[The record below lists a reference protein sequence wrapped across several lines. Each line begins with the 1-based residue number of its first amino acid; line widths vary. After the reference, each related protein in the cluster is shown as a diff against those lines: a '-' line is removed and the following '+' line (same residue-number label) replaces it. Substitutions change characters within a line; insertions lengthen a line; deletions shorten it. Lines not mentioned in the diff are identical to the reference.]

1 MFGYQQKENNNFKGE
16 KKMKTYNIK
25 LVALAICTSLLFVQ
39 CVDDDDNANVIEQE
53 LCSDG
58 IQNGDEEG
66 VDCGGTAC
74 EPCIGGI
81 DFSGTFIQED
91 VMGRPAVNTVFSGS
105 GDVKDSFNV
114 SVVSRRNDTITYPS
128 NFQRTF
134 EETLELYH
142 DVYGDALD
150 LELDYE
156 TNILGWDAATF
167 TTVLAHFD
175 ALQVAP
181 NAPTTYFD
189 GTNILTGRTLGD
201 DVIDIS
207 LTLMFG
213 GTTGTR
219 FDGNNGT
226 PQLTSD
232 GVDVGDRDL
241 TLPFPYMEAPIAQ

>member
-1 MFGYQQKENNNFKGE
+1 
-16 KKMKTYNIK
+16 MKTHNIIVI
-25 LVALAICTSLLFVQ
+25 LVAICTSFLFVQ
-39 CVDDDDNANVIEQE
+39 CVDEDDNGNVIAQD

-66 VDCGGTAC
+66 VDCGGTEC
-74 EPCIGGI
+74 EPCLGSIN
-81 DFSGTFIQED
+81 FTGTFVQED
-91 VMGRPAVNTVFSGS
+91 VMGRPGVNTVFSGS
-105 GDVKDSFNV
+105 ADVKNSYNIAV
-114 SVVSRRNDTITYPS
+114 TNRRNDTILYPS
-128 NFQRTF
+128 SFQRTF

-142 DVYGDALD
+142 DVYGDALGVD
-150 LELDYE
+150 LDYE
-156 TNILGWDAATF
+156 TNILGLDAEVF

-175 ALQVAP
+175 ALQVAQFG
-181 NAPTTYFD
+181 PTTYFD
-189 GTNILTGRTLGD
+189 GTNALTGRTLGD

-213 GTTGTR
+213 GTSGTR

-241 TLPFPYMEAPIAQ
+241 TLPFPYMEDAIAQ

>member
-1 MFGYQQKENNNFKGE
+1 
-16 KKMKTYNIK
+16 MKTFNIK
-25 LVALAICTSLLFVQ
+25 LVLLAICTSLLFVQ
-39 CVDDDDNANVIEQE
+39 CVDEDENGNVIEQD

-66 VDCGGTAC
+66 VDCGGLDC
-74 EPCIGGI
+74 DPCIGGI
-81 DFSGTFIQED
+81 EFAGTYVQED
-91 VMGRPAVNTVFSGS
+91 IMGRPAITTAFGGS
-105 GDVKDSFNV
+105 DDVKNSFNI
-114 SVVSRRNDTITYPS
+114 SVVSKRNDTILYPS
-128 NFQRTF
+128 SFQRTF

-142 DVYGDALD
+142 DVYGDALGVD
-150 LELDYE
+150 LDYE
-156 TNILGWDAATF
+156 TNILGLDAPTF
-167 TTVLAHFD
+167 TAVLAHFD

-189 GTNILTGRTLGD
+189 VTNVLTGRTLGD

-241 TLPFPYMEAPIAQ
+241 TLPFPYMESALSQ

>member
-1 MFGYQQKENNNFKGE
+1 
-16 KKMKTYNIK
+16 MKTYNIK
-25 LVALAICTSLLFVQ
+25 LVLLAICTSLLFVQ
-39 CVDDDDNANVIEQE
+39 CADDDENGNVLDQD

-66 VDCGGTAC
+66 IDCGGVDCVPC
-74 EPCIGGI
+74 EMSV
-81 DFSGTFIQED
+81 DFTGVFVQED
-91 VMGRPAVNTVFSGS
+91 VMGRPAVNTAFG
-105 GDVKDSFNV
+105 GTADVKNSYNIAAT
-114 SVVSRRNDTITYPS
+114 SERNDSLTFPMV
-128 NFQRTF
+128 NFQRAF

-142 DVYGDALD
+142 DVYGDALGVD
-150 LELDYE
+150 LDYE
-156 TNILGWDAATF
+156 TNILGLDAPTF

-189 GTNILTGRTLGD
+189 GTNVLTGRTLGD

-213 GTTGTR
+213 GTSGTR

-232 GVDVGDRDL
+232 GVGVGDRDL
-241 TLPFPYMEAPIAQ
+241 TLPFPYMETAISQ